1 MILFQHSGGLEYPFN
16 GNLMNGLLKKL
27 ASLGISIRIDAN
39 KRELYKYRRYYVSSL
54 APNKTRKGT
63 NTYRLTK
70 NQRDL
75 LMAELSAIYALGY
88 KFLDVEYGRD
98 DKEVDLTTLY
108 KVIGER
114 V

>member
-1 MILFQHSGGLEYPFN
+1 MILFEHSGELEYPLS
-16 GNLMNGLLKKL
+16 GNLMMGLHKKL

-39 KRELYKYRRYYVSSL
+39 KRELYKYRRYYISSL
-54 APNKTRKGT
+54 APNKTRKGM

-70 NQRDL
+70 KQRDL
-75 LMAELSAIYALGY
+75 LMAELSVIYALGY
-88 KFLDVEYGRD
+88 KFVDMENGRD
-98 DKEVDLTTLY
+98 TKEVDLTTLY